1 MIKTRASRP
10 ADTMAFC
17 KFAPRSPFSQLLCH
31 HLQVPQLLT
40 SDSFSLPTA
49 SHFRQLLTSDSFSL
63 PTSMSAPFI
72 YPLMPPNSVILRLI
86 RRGDAENHTRN
97 QKPSGP
103 PYCTDRE
110 LLQMRYARA
119 LAWLDTN
126 ELDEMITKRIMER
139 PQGWA
144 WLWKEVLGET
154 GEGRSGTG
162 ERWERGTRRRA

>member
-31 HLQVPQLLT
+31 HLQVP
-40 SDSFSLPTA
+40 
-49 SHFRQLLTSDSFSL
+49 QLLTSDSFSL

-119 LAWLDTN
+119 LAWLDTS

>member
-40 SDSFSLPTA
+40 SDSFSLPT
-49 SHFRQLLTSDSFSL
+49 
-63 PTSMSAPFI
+63 SMSAPFI

-97 QKPSGP
+97 QKSSGP
-103 PYCTDRE
+103 PYCTDHE

-119 LAWLDTN
+119 LAWLDTS